1 MTSEY
6 TNEGHAERK
15 LIFQYLSTNEHICD
29 AVLWLH
35 SGEKRKKQ
43 TRVKAEENKFSIQWR
58 IQDFPTGGGGGTPEE
73 VANRLF
79 GIIFA
84 ENCMKMKKKLN
95 WMKTKWTER
104 EREGCEIRHCDFN
117 TLIFTFQ

>member
-1 MTSEY
+1 MSKNSSSREKLFLELRCLNHTAIVTSEY

-15 LIFQYLSTNEHICD
+15 LIFQYFSTNEHICD

-58 IQDFPTGGGGGTPEE
+58 IQDFPTGGGGDPRGG
-73 VANRLF
+73 R
-79 GIIFA
+79 
-84 ENCMKMKKKLN
+84 
-95 WMKTKWTER
+95 
-104 EREGCEIRHCDFN
+104 
-117 TLIFTFQ
+117 